1 MLRSVSSIRR
11 APAPPQT
18 AFLMPM
24 KIPLRLLTEP
34 QPLHHACVSRPFEDM
49 DPGFT
54 ARILY
59 LRRPDGTVEP
69 YLPFIEYQRRYRLR
83 SPAWQNV
90 PARALGLFWDFCVVH
105 RAAGWRPRKL
115 LQEFAYALL
124 EGTIGSERPESR
136 ALMWPSVGRER
147 AHGLIGSIELFAEW
161 CASNEDEPSDLVRD
175 EMPLIPGT
183 GEHATR
189 LLIWSRLSR
198 ISMLQHIKVAPRTTR
213 RSNVDLGR
221 SAKGKEMTPVKFF
234 PSAFAEKLLWEGHKR
249 PNAATEPDIFRRY
262 NIRDM
267 MIALLDGWGG
277 LRRSE
282 GLHLWETDVREDEDN
297 PAHAFV
303 VLNHPEEAKVEWY
316 DPIAGG
322 KRMVARKEMLARR
335 YGLRARNVVKR
346 GHYHVG
352 WKGMALNDDYQ
363 ACVFWI
369 DPAAGALFWT
379 LYLAYIRFVRSAVML
394 ERKRAGGRDHPFL
407 FVSEEIN
414 PVTGLVGEPYSE
426 KAYERNH
433 AAAVKRIGLPHQKSA
448 GTTTHGLRHLYGY
461 TMQKLGVPPQVIRQ
475 GMHHVNMLSQ
485 VIYTVPLPAD
495 VDAALREA
503 QRRIA
508 DGYRAPA
515 ALGASTAEE
524 LRNLRSFLSYG
535 GGLS

>member
-1 MLRSVSSIRR
+1 MLRRVPCGAGPRARR
-11 APAPPQT
+11 L
-18 AFLMPM
+18 FHMPT

-49 DPGFT
+49 NPAFT

-69 YLPFIEYQRRYRLR
+69 YLPFIEYQRKFKLR
-83 SPAWQNV
+83 SSAWQNT
-90 PARALGLFWDFCVVH
+90 PARALGLFWDFCVSH
-105 RAAGWRPRKL
+105 RDTDWAPRKL

-124 EGTIGSERPESR
+124 EGTIDSERQASR
-136 ALMWPSVGRER
+136 SLMWPSVGRER
-147 AHGLIGSIELFAEW
+147 THGLISSIELFAEW
-161 CASNEDEPSDLVRD
+161 CASNDDKVSPLVRD
-175 EMPLIPGT
+175 EVPLIPGT

-189 LLIWSRLSR
+189 LLVWSRVSR
-198 ISMLQHIKVAPRTTR
+198 ISMLQHIKLAPRTMKK
-213 RSNVDLGR
+213 SNVDLGR
-221 SAKGKEMTPVKFF
+221 SAKGKELTAAKFF
-234 PSAFAEKLLWEGHKR
+234 PPAFAERLLWEGHKR
-249 PNAATEPDIFRRY
+249 PHASTQPDIFRRY

-282 GLHLWETDVREDEDN
+282 GLHLWETDVREDTDA
-297 PAHAFV
+297 PGHAFV
-303 VLNHPEEAKVEWY
+303 VLNHPEEAKVQWH
-316 DPIAGG
+316 DPITGG
-322 KRMVARKEMLARR
+322 TRWIARKEMLARH

-363 ACVFWI
+363 ACIFWI

-379 LYLAYIRFVRSAVML
+379 LYLAYIRFVRLAVMN
-394 ERKRAGGRDHPFL
+394 ERKRVGGRDHPFL

-414 PVTGLVGEPYSE
+414 SVTGLVGEPYSE

-433 AAAVKRIGLPHQKSA
+433 AAAVKRIGLTHKKSA

-461 TMQKLGVPPQVIRQ
+461 TMQKLGVHPHVIRQ
-475 GMHHVNMLSQ
+475 GMHHVNIISQ
-485 VIYTVPLPAD
+485 AIYTVPLPAD

-503 QRRIA
+503 QQRIA

-515 ALGASTAEE
+515 ALGESTAEAL
-524 LRNLRSFLSYG
+524 LRLRRFLSHG
-535 GGLS
+535 GGPS